1 MSLSQMPPLLN
12 LRMKSNRATPP
23 SERFEGF
30 DDDMADRVRIMMVQD
45 ESPTYKC
52 RDYLLR
58 RKMKQT
64 EATESGDDASENVYL
79 SEIDT
84 LCREKMCEWAYRVV
98 DHFQASREIV
108 AIAFR
113 YLDLFVDRC
122 SCDRSA
128 FKLAAMTSIYMAT
141 KIFNTREISMRSLA
155 ELSRGEFNVAHI
167 SEMEGIILHSL
178 EWRMHP
184 PTAQCFINHLHALLP
199 LPKGSITRAI
209 YQRSTFFAELSLFDY
224 CFVSQSKSAVA
235 IAALMNAMEG
245 MEGTVSMK
253 DLEEFYQAIDAVAG
267 HGHSQETIE
276 SIRNRLW
283 YVYSQS
289 AQYLEDD
296 LIPGPQKIPSEAI
309 FPSQPAEKGD
319 VLGGDSSPVC
329 VSTISVP

>member
-1 MSLSQMPPLLN
+1 MPIPPLLN

-30 DDDMADRVRIMMVQD
+30 DDDMVDRVKAMMEQD

-58 RKMKQT
+58 RKMEQS
-64 EATESGDDASENVYL
+64 EAKVSGADSQPVYL
-79 SEIDT
+79 SEVDT

-122 SCDRSA
+122 PCDRSA

-155 ELSRGEFNVAHI
+155 ELSRGEFSVAHI
-167 SEMEGIILHSL
+167 AEMEGVILHSL

-209 YQRSTFFAELSLFDY
+209 YQRSTFFAELSLLDY
-224 CFVSQSKSAVA
+224 CFVSQSKSAIA
-235 IAALMNAMEG
+235 IAALMNALEG
-245 MEGTVSMK
+245 MEGAVSIK
-253 DLEEFYQAIDAVAG
+253 DLNVFYQAISDVSGCGREQDTIDAL
-267 HGHSQETIE
+267 
-276 SIRNRLW
+276 RNRLW

-289 AQYLEDD
+289 AQYVDDD
-296 LIPGPQKIPSEAI
+296 LIPSIQKIPSEAI
-309 FPSQPAEKGD
+309 FPSHPVEKGD
-319 VLGGDSSPVC
+319 PLGGDSSPVC
-329 VSTISVP
+329 VSVVSVP